1 MSRTI
6 VGILGI
12 QHARLSKKKKK
23 RIRNPT
29 FPYRP
34 VVLRTTS
41 RRRELPLPCG
51 PRPRQN
57 NLLPATGGAETSRRE
72 LKPDDGRT
80 RSERRCLV
88 THTGQFGY
96 VVYTCSRSSSSSSCR
111 HTTAFF
117 FFSGYGCR
125 SRFAGRILFSR
136 SSFSRSIKQFDFNKY

>member
-1 MSRTI
+1 MSRSNGTI
-6 VGILGI
+6 VGILYNMR
-12 QHARLSKKKKK
+12 AYPKK

-41 RRRELPLPCG
+41 HRRELPLLSG

-57 NLLPATGGAETSRRE
+57 NLLPAFGGAETSRRE

-96 VVYTCSRSSSSSSCR
+96 VVGTCSRLSSSCR
-111 HTTAFF
+111 HSTALFLHRF
-117 FFSGYGCR
+117 TAVDHG
-125 SRFAGRILFSR
+125 SRYESFSR
-136 SSFSRSIKQFDFNKY
+136 SSFSRSIK

>member
-1 MSRTI
+1 MSRSKYGTI
-6 VGILGI
+6 VGILYNTR
-12 QHARLSKKKKK
+12 AYPKKK

-41 RRRELPLPCG
+41 HRREPPLPCG

-96 VVYTCSRSSSSSSCR
+96 VVGTCSRLSSSCR
-111 HTTAFF
+111 HSAAFF
-117 FFSGYGCR
+117 Y
-125 SRFAGRILFSR
+125 RFTAVSVTIRGTNYSLVHRFRVI
-136 SSFSRSIKQFDFNKY
+136 

>member
-1 MSRTI
+1 MR
-6 VGILGI
+6 
-12 QHARLSKKKKK
+12 AYPKKK

-34 VVLRTTS
+34 VVLRITS

-57 NLLPATGGAETSRRE
+57 NLLLATRGGREGKTSRRE
-72 LKPDDGRT
+72 LEPDDGRT

-96 VVYTCSRSSSSSSCR
+96 VVVTCSRLSSSCR

-117 FFSGYGCR
+117 YRFTDGYR
-125 SRFAGRILFSR
+125 SRFVVRIVFA
-136 SSFSRSIKQFDFNKY
+136 